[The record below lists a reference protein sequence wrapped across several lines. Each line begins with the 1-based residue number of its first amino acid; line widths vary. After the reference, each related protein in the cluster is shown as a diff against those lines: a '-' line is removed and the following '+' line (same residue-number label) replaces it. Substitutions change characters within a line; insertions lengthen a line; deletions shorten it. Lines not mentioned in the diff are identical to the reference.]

1 MALSKN
7 DNRNGGLL
15 AQADIENLPVEC
27 PLLGAKRTSR
37 THAAWQSIDAG
48 QKDRYRQ
55 GGCRCS
61 IPKLVNVF
69 G

>member
-7 DNRNGGLL
+7 DNRNGRLL

-27 PLLGAKRTSR
+27 PLLGAKLTSR